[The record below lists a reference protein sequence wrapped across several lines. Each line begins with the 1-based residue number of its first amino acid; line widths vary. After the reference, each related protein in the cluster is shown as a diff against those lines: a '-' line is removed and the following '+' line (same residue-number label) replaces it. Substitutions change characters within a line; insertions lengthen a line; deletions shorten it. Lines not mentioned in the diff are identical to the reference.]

1 MSEKSEK
8 NSWDL
13 LDKSRKFKDNLLRLL
28 REDKDVRQEIFS
40 LVNTVERST
49 QIKENVLNQ
58 EDAADMHIEDSEKS
72 EEFSDLIR
80 KQEIEI
86 NNLKKECKNKELQFQ
101 LIKEDSLKKIKEY
114 KHIVSELTEKN
125 KQCESDKNKYFMALD
140 TMDAKYKK
148 LQQEY
153 NQIETEM
160 RQLKT
165 ESLNAVR
172 CAESFQK
179 NYGKLDDMYQKY
191 LGLGENIQLGLQ
203 RVLSPDGNIA
213 QTAEIFFGYGIQED
227 NLESL
232 WSMIAMNYSDYDKVG
247 KLQDLVNI
255 FCYFLEIHKKVTYK
269 IVNYFCPLEGEEY
282 DERKHTRTS
291 ESNAT
296 GKIAKVILPG
306 FEIGK
311 NISKKALVYVQ

>member
-58 EDAADMHIEDSEKS
+58 EDAADSEKS

-140 TMDAKYKK
+140 TMDAKYK
-148 LQQEY
+148 
-153 NQIETEM
+153 IT
-160 RQLKT
+160 T
-165 ESLNAVR
+165 
-172 CAESFQK
+172 
-179 NYGKLDDMYQKY
+179 
-191 LGLGENIQLGLQ
+191 
-203 RVLSPDGNIA
+203 
-213 QTAEIFFGYGIQED
+213 GI
-227 NLESL
+227 
-232 WSMIAMNYSDYDKVG
+232 
-247 KLQDLVNI
+247 
-255 FCYFLEIHKKVTYK
+255 
-269 IVNYFCPLEGEEY
+269 
-282 DERKHTRTS
+282 
-291 ESNAT
+291 
-296 GKIAKVILPG
+296 
-306 FEIGK
+306 
-311 NISKKALVYVQ
+311 

>member
-58 EDAADMHIEDSEKS
+58 EDAADMHIEDREKS

-114 KHIVSELTEKN
+114 KHLLICN
-125 KQCESDKNKYFMALD
+125 KKD
-140 TMDAKYKK
+140 
-148 LQQEY
+148 
-153 NQIETEM
+153 
-160 RQLKT
+160 
-165 ESLNAVR
+165 
-172 CAESFQK
+172 
-179 NYGKLDDMYQKY
+179 
-191 LGLGENIQLGLQ
+191 
-203 RVLSPDGNIA
+203 
-213 QTAEIFFGYGIQED
+213 
-227 NLESL
+227 
-232 WSMIAMNYSDYDKVG
+232 
-247 KLQDLVNI
+247 
-255 FCYFLEIHKKVTYK
+255 
-269 IVNYFCPLEGEEY
+269 
-282 DERKHTRTS
+282 
-291 ESNAT
+291 
-296 GKIAKVILPG
+296 
-306 FEIGK
+306 
-311 NISKKALVYVQ
+311 

>member
-101 LIKEDSLKKIKEY
+101 LIKQ
-114 KHIVSELTEKN
+114 LTQRIRN
-125 KQCESDKNKYFMALD
+125 RHPESAL
-140 TMDAKYKK
+140 
-148 LQQEY
+148 
-153 NQIETEM
+153 
-160 RQLKT
+160 
-165 ESLNAVR
+165 S
-172 CAESFQK
+172 
-179 NYGKLDDMYQKY
+179 
-191 LGLGENIQLGLQ
+191 
-203 RVLSPDGNIA
+203 
-213 QTAEIFFGYGIQED
+213 
-227 NLESL
+227 
-232 WSMIAMNYSDYDKVG
+232 
-247 KLQDLVNI
+247 
-255 FCYFLEIHKKVTYK
+255 
-269 IVNYFCPLEGEEY
+269 
-282 DERKHTRTS
+282 
-291 ESNAT
+291 
-296 GKIAKVILPG
+296 
-306 FEIGK
+306 
-311 NISKKALVYVQ
+311 VYIII